1 MVQDWILNWSLT
13 ADLIDQRLFT
23 TIFVVIPLVDDQ
35 VAVDVTALIW
45 DALSFNDVHRDDIV
59 LVELF
64 GPSLW
69 NSILDLVLD
78 HKLVWTLG

>member
-1 MVQDWILNWSLT
+1 MVQDWILDWSLT

-35 VAVDVTALIW
+35 VAVDIATLIW

-59 LVELF
+59 LVELL
-64 GPSLW
+64 GPPLW
-69 NSILDLVLD
+69 NSVFDLVLD
-78 HKLVWTLG
+78 HELVWTLG